1 MIYLPGRA
9 VFVHIPRT
17 GGNSVKNAIASNC
30 IGHGIQTCVSTVP
43 SVYPKFDRVQ
53 GHQRAVVLKG
63 YINEWNDIYRFAIHR
78 PMQERI
84 ESMYRFI
91 EKLRKSGYCDR
102 PNAHPE
108 IRELICRDN
117 YKDWIKENWSNQTTQ
132 WFTRGDYGE
141 DLGLEVYNYNELP
154 DRWHEICDKCC
165 IPRCEL
171 PHLNRG
177 N

>member
-30 IGHGIQTCVSTVP
+30 IGYGIQTCVSTVP

-63 YINEWNDIYRFAIHR
+63 YINEWNNIYRFAIHR
-78 PMQERI
+78 PMDERI
-84 ESMYRFI
+84 ESMFRFI
-91 EKLRKSGYCDR
+91 EKLRKNGYCDR
-102 PNAHPE
+102 PNSHPE

-117 YKDWIKENWSNQTTQ
+117 YRDWIIENWSNQTTQ
-132 WFTRGDYGE
+132 WFTKGDYGE
-141 DLGLEVYNYNELP
+141 DLGLEVYHYNELA
-154 DRWHEICDKCC
+154 DRWYEICDKCC
-165 IPRCEL
+165 IPRCQL
-171 PHLNRG
+171 PHLNKG

>member
-30 IGHGIQTCVSTVP
+30 IGYGIQTCVSTVP

-63 YINEWNDIYRFAIHR
+63 YINEWNNIYRFAIHR
-78 PMQERI
+78 PMQERV

-91 EKLRKSGYCDR
+91 EKLRKSG
-102 PNAHPE
+102 
-108 IRELICRDN
+108 
-117 YKDWIKENWSNQTTQ
+117 
-132 WFTRGDYGE
+132 
-141 DLGLEVYNYNELP
+141 
-154 DRWHEICDKCC
+154 
-165 IPRCEL
+165 
-171 PHLNRG
+171 
-177 N
+177 